1 MEYLQANKG
10 GSEYLVAVDRAM
22 SASPL
27 ILNTDE
33 QVITLTGFEGH
44 DPVFTAGEIS
54 ELVEVG
60 AVRFFLVPDGEGE
73 EAGGGPPSAPPGS
86 ENESILWVQDNCEQV
101 PQEEWQSPEAEGQG
115 GGPPGPARAL
125 YDCGAG
131 GS

>member
-10 GSEYLVAVDRAM
+10 SSEYLVAVDRAM

-54 ELVEVG
+54 ELVEG
-60 AVRFFLVPDGEGE
+60 DAVRFFLVPDGEGE
-73 EAGGGPPSAPPGS
+73 AGGGPPGGPPGS
-86 ENESILWVQDNCEQV
+86 DSESVTWVQDNCGQV
-101 PQEEWQSPEAEGQG
+101 SQEEWQSPEAEGQG
-115 GGPPGPARAL
+115 GPPGRAQAL
-125 YDCGAG
+125 YDCGAEG
-131 GS
+131 GR